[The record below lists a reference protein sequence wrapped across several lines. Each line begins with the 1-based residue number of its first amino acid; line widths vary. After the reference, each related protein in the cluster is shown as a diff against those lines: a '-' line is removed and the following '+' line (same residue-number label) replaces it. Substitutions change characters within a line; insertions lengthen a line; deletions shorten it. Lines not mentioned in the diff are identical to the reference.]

1 MSTGSPM
8 SDITLTINGL
18 EVRVPA
24 GSTLLQAARVVGAH
38 IPTLCYDS
46 QLTASG
52 ACRMCVVE
60 VKNPDA
66 STRLEPACSY
76 RAQPGMV
83 VRTNTP
89 ELREARRVIIELIL
103 ANHPRA
109 CQTCI
114 RNGRCQLQAA
124 CREYQIEGIRYEGE
138 KRHNEPDISS
148 VAITRHPDF
157 CILCG
162 KCVRVCRE
170 VQGVYALDFV
180 NRGFQTTVLPAFDRD
195 LAETVCVLCGQCLLK
210 CPVAAIRDKSY
221 VKDVEAALEDPNRVV
236 VVQIA
241 PSVRAT
247 IGEVFGLAPGL
258 SLTRKLP
265 TALRRI
271 GFDYIFD
278 TDFGADMAVMEEGH
292 ELLERLKTGGPFP
305 LITSCSPG
313 WVKFMEH
320 FYPDFIPNMSS
331 TKSPQ
336 QIVGVLTKTFFAE
349 RNQIDPARIF
359 NVSVMPCSA
368 KKFEIKRP
376 EHRLPSGLPEV
387 DAVLTTREF
396 GDLLQLYEI
405 DLPSL
410 PDSPF
415 DPILGDAT
423 GAGLM
428 FGVTGGMMEA
438 SLRTVAAVLDP
449 QREPRLEYA
458 LLRGTGGIKRGSV
471 LIGDRELKICAVH
484 GLGNARKVLDD
495 IKAGREEIHFLEVM
509 ACPGGCIGGGGQPLP
524 TDEETRRRRIECMY
538 AEDRGMPLRQAHQN
552 PAVRAVYDQFLGRP
566 LGEKA
571 HHLLHAHYAA
581 RTPRGW

>member
-1 MSTGSPM
+1 M
-8 SDITLTINGL
+8 SDVNLTINGIP
-18 EVRVPA
+18 VRVPA
-24 GSTLLQAARVVGAH
+24 GSTLLQAAEALSIR
-38 IPTLCYDS
+38 IPTLCYDK
-46 QLTASG
+46 QLTVSG

-60 VKNPDA
+60 VAGPNGT
-66 STRLEPACSY
+66 TRLEPSCSY
-76 RAQPGMV
+76 PAQEGMV
-83 VRTNTP
+83 VRTNTR
-89 ELREARRVIIELIL
+89 ELRDARRTIIELIL

-114 RNGRCQLQAA
+114 RNQRCSLQDA
-124 CREYQIEGIRYEGE
+124 CREYSIDKIRYEGE
-138 KRHNEPDISS
+138 KRHTDVDVSS
-148 VAITRHPDF
+148 VAITRHPDY

-162 KCVRVCRE
+162 KCVKVCKE

-180 NRGFQTTVLPAFDRD
+180 KRGFSTTVLPPFDRD

-221 VKDVEAALEDPNRVV
+221 IDKVEAALEDPERIVI
-236 VVQIA
+236 VQVA

-247 IGEVFGLAPGL
+247 IGEVFGLAPGV

-271 GFDYIFD
+271 GFDYVFD

-292 ELLERLKTGGPFP
+292 ELIERLQAGGPYP
-305 LITSCSPG
+305 IITSCSPG

-320 FYPDFIPNMSS
+320 FYPEFIPNMSS

-349 RNQIDPARIF
+349 RNKIDPKKIF
-359 NVSVMPCSA
+359 NVSIMPCSA

-376 EHRLPSGLPEV
+376 EMRLPDGTPEM

-396 GDLLQLYEI
+396 GDLLKLHEI
-405 DLPSL
+405 DVPTL
-410 PDSPF
+410 PDSAF

-449 QREPRLEYA
+449 KTPTRLEYSV
-458 LLRGTGGIKRGSV
+458 LRGTGGIKRGSV
-471 LIGDRELKICAVH
+471 LVGDREIKLAAVH
-484 GLGNARKVLDD
+484 GLANARKMLDS
-495 IKAGREEIHFLEVM
+495 IKAGEEVHFMEVM

-524 TDEETRRRRIECMY
+524 TDEETRRRRIEAMY
-538 AEDRGMPLRQAHQN
+538 AEDRGLPIRQSHKN
-552 PAVRAVYDQFLGRP
+552 PAIQTVYEEFLGKP
-566 LGEKA
+566 CGEKA
-571 HHLLHAHYAA
+571 HHLLHTKYGP
-581 RTPRGW
+581 RLPRGC

>member
-1 MSTGSPM
+1 MTSAKPNVN
-8 SDITLTINGL
+8 LTINGL
-18 EVRVPA
+18 PVSVPA
-24 GSTLLQAARVVGAH
+24 GSTLLEAAQTLGIR
-38 IPTLCYDS
+38 IPTLCYDK
-46 QLTASG
+46 QLTVSG

-60 VKNPDA
+60 VANPSG

-76 RAQPGMV
+76 PVQEGMV
-83 VRTNTP
+83 MRTNTR
-89 ELREARRVIIELIL
+89 ELREARRTIIELIL

-114 RNGRCQLQAA
+114 RNQRCTLQDA
-124 CREYQIEGIRYEGE
+124 CREYSIDQIRYEGE
-138 KRHNEPDISS
+138 MRHCEPDASS
-148 VAITRHPDF
+148 VAITRHPDY

-162 KCVRVCRE
+162 KCVKVCKE

-180 NRGFQTTVLPAFDRD
+180 NRGFSTTVLPAFDRD
-195 LAETVCVLCGQCLLK
+195 LAHTVCVLCGQCILK

-221 VKDVEAALEDPNRVV
+221 LDKVEDALEDPEKIV

-241 PSVRAT
+241 PSVRVT
-247 IGEVFGLAPGL
+247 VGELYGLPPGV

-271 GFDYIFD
+271 GFDYVFD

-292 ELLERLKTGGPFP
+292 ELVGRLESGGPFP

-320 FYPDFIPNMSS
+320 FFPEFIPNMSS
-331 TKSPQ
+331 AKSPQ

-349 RNQIDPARIF
+349 RKGIDPKRIF
-359 NVSVMPCSA
+359 NVSIMPCSA
-368 KKFEIKRP
+368 KKFEIQRP
-376 EHRLPSGLPEV
+376 EHRLADGTPEM

-396 GDLLQLYEI
+396 GDLLRLHEI
-405 DLPSL
+405 DVPSL
-410 PDSPF
+410 PDSAF

-438 SLRTVAAVLDP
+438 ALRTVAAVMDP
-449 QREPRLEYA
+449 STEPRLEYSV
-458 LLRGTGGIKRGSV
+458 LRGTGGIKRGSV
-471 LIGDRELKICAVH
+471 LIGDREVKLAAVH
-484 GLGNARKVLDD
+484 GLANARQVLEGIRD
-495 IKAGREEIHFLEVM
+495 GREDIHFLEVM

-524 TDEETRRRRIECMY
+524 TDEETRRRRIEAMY
-538 AEDRGMPLRQAHQN
+538 AEDRGLPIRQAHKN
-552 PAVRAVYDQFLGRP
+552 PAVRTVYEEFLGEP
-566 LGEKA
+566 CGEKS
-571 HHLLHAHYAA
+571 HHLLHTRYVP
-581 RTPRGW
+581 RSPRGF

>member
-1 MSTGSPM
+1 MT
-8 SDITLTINGL
+8 DVDLTINGIS
-18 EVRVPA
+18 VRMPS
-24 GSTLLQAARVVGAH
+24 GSTILDAARSIGAQ
-38 IPTLCYDS
+38 IPTLCYDE
-46 QLTASG
+46 QLSPSG

-60 VKNPDA
+60 VDNPDG

-76 RAQPGMV
+76 QVQPGMV
-83 VRTNTP
+83 VRTNTR
-89 ELREARRVIIELIL
+89 ELRDARRVIIELIL
-103 ANHPRA
+103 ANHPRS

-114 RNGRCQLQAA
+114 RNERCQLQAT
-124 CREYQIEGIRYEGE
+124 CREYRIDEIRYEGE
-138 KRHNEPDISS
+138 QRHNDPDTSS

-180 NRGFQTTVLPAFDRD
+180 KRGFATVVLPAFDRELSD
-195 LAETVCVLCGQCLLK
+195 TVCVLCGQCLLK
-210 CPVAAIRDKSY
+210 CPVAAIRDQSY
-221 VKDVEAALEDPNRVV
+221 VKQVEAALDDPEKIV

-247 IGEVFGLAPGL
+247 IGEVFGLAPGV

-271 GFDYIFD
+271 GFDYVFD

-292 ELLERLKTGGPFP
+292 ELLERIRTGGPFP

-320 FYPDFIPNMSS
+320 FYPEVIPNMSS

-336 QIVGVLTKTFFAE
+336 QIVGVLTKTFFAD
-349 RNQIDPARIF
+349 RKGIDPARIF

-368 KKFEIKRP
+368 KKFEIQRP
-376 EHRLPSGLPEV
+376 EHRLPNGLPEM

-396 GDLLQLYEI
+396 GDLLKLYEI
-405 DLPSL
+405 DVPSL
-410 PDSPF
+410 PDSDF
-415 DPILGDAT
+415 DPILGEAT

-438 SLRTVAAVLDP
+438 ALRTVAAVLEP
-449 QREPRLEYA
+449 RTEPRLEYSM
-458 LLRGTGGIKRGSV
+458 LRGTGGIKRGSV

-484 GLGNARKVLDD
+484 GLGNARQVLDA
-495 IKAGREEIHFLEVM
+495 IRSGSEEIHFLEVM

-524 TDEETRRRRIECMY
+524 TNDETRRRRIECMY
-538 AEDRGMPLRQAHQN
+538 AEDRGMPLRQAHKN
-552 PAVRAVYDQFLGRP
+552 PAIRTVYDEFLGKP

-571 HHLLHAHYAA
+571 HQLLHAHYAA
-581 RTPRGW
+581 RNPHGW